1 MKFEVGVMAVL
12 AACGLVW
19 GMPSWAADFPPEMP
33 ESLTSFGAAMVG
45 EDLYVF
51 GGHRGAAHQYSS
63 EGVSGALWRLPVR
76 AGGEWVE
83 LAGDEPAQ
91 GTALVAHRG
100 GVIRVGGMAARN
112 APGEKHDLHSLDR
125 VARFE
130 PGTGRWEALPSLPE
144 ARSSH
149 DAWVLDG
156 RLYVVGGW
164 TLSGAG
170 SGGVF
175 RREMAVMDLTAGEL
189 EWEVRPQPFARRA
202 LAVVG
207 AEGRLYCM
215 GGMEEQDTSSRVDV
229 LDVATGAWREGPSL
243 PRAPMRGFGGAAV
256 VAGGRVYVSGLSGKV
271 WRLSADG
278 GAWEEAG
285 EWATP
290 RFFHRMVALDAR
302 TLLAVGGANGQ
313 GQLRDVETLR
323 IGGVMVR
330 DWPQW
335 RGPDR
340 DGRSRATGW
349 GKAWP
354 AEGLPLAWRARV
366 GIGVSS
372 PVMVRNRVYATGN
385 DGGGNDS
392 VFSFD
397 LATGRE
403 VWRHTFEAASTHHA
417 MAIVPSG
424 PAATPTVVGGR
435 VLVLS
440 REGEFRVLEAATGTV
455 AWRRHLVGD
464 LGGKRPVYGYAQSPL
479 VHGGRVIL
487 DVGGESGAAGTTVA
501 LELATGAEVWRGGA
515 GEAGYSS
522 ARVVVREGEAYV
534 ALFKGEGLEVLAAGD
549 GRTVATHA
557 MTTRDFCNALT
568 PVEVGGRILVSNTG
582 SGPAALLAW
591 RPGEGAMETVW
602 THGAFAQ
609 LFNTAVVHEGALFA
623 FNEQRRSE
631 AEFTCVDAETGET
644 LWVSDAVPTGT
655 FVLADGHWIF
665 QTRQGEVVLAPATRD
680 GLGPVGRF
688 QAVGGRCYATPAFNG
703 LFLAV
708 RNNEGELAVFD
719 ARVGR
724 R

>member
-1 MKFEVGVMAVL
+1 
-12 AACGLVW
+12 
-19 GMPSWAADFPPEMP
+19 MPSWAADFPPEMP
-33 ESLTSFGAAMVG
+33 EALTSFGAAMVG
-45 EDLYVF
+45 DDLYVF
-51 GGHRGAAHQYSS
+51 GGHRGAAHQYSTD
-63 EGVSGALWRLPVR
+63 GVSGALWRLPVR
-76 AGGEWVE
+76 AGGAWTE

-100 GVIRVGGMAARN
+100 TVIRVGGMTARN
-112 APGEKHDLHSLDR
+112 APGEKQDLHSLDR
-125 VARFE
+125 VARFDPE
-130 PGTGRWEALPSLPE
+130 AGRWEALPALPE
-144 ARSSH
+144 GRSSH

-156 RLYVVGGW
+156 RLYVAGGW
-164 TLSGAG
+164 TLSGQGA
-170 SGGVF
+170 GGVY
-175 RREMAVMDLTAGEL
+175 RREMAVMDLSAAEPR
-189 EWEVRPQPFARRA
+189 WESQPQPFARRA

-207 AEGRLYCM
+207 WRGELYCI
-215 GGMEEQDTSSRVDV
+215 GGMEDQDTSSRVDV
-229 LDVATGAWREGPSL
+229 LDVATGVWRVGPSL
-243 PRAPMRGFGGAAV
+243 PRAPMRGFGCAAT
-256 VAGGRVYVSGLSGKV
+256 VAGGRIYVSGLSGKL
-271 WRLSADG
+271 WRLSAG
-278 GAWEEAG
+278 GEAWEEAG

-290 RFFHRMVALDAR
+290 RFFHRLAALDER

-323 IGGVMVR
+323 IGGVAVR

-340 DGRSRATGW
+340 DGVSRATGW
-349 GKAWP
+349 GKSWP
-354 AEGLPLAWRARV
+354 ADGLPRLWQARV

-372 PVMVRNRVYATGN
+372 PVLVRDRVLATGN
-385 DGGGNDS
+385 DGRGSDT
-392 VFSFD
+392 VVCFD
-397 LATGRE
+397 LITGRE
-403 VWRHTFEAASTHHA
+403 VWRHGFPGASTNHP

-424 PAATPTVVGGR
+424 PAATPTVAGGR

-455 AWRRHLVGD
+455 VWRRHLVED

-479 VHGGRVIL
+479 VHKGKVIL
-487 DVGGESGAAGTTVA
+487 DVGGETGAADTTVA
-501 LELATGAEVWRGGA
+501 LDLDTGAEVWRGGA

-522 ARVVVREGEAYV
+522 ARIMDREGAAYV
-534 ALFKGEGLEVLAAGD
+534 VLFKGEGLEVLSAED
-549 GRTVATHA
+549 GRTAATHA
-557 MTTRDFCNALT
+557 LTTRDYCNALT

-591 RPGEGAMETVW
+591 RPGQAEMEVVW

-623 FNEQRRSE
+623 FNEQRRNA

-665 QTRQGEVVLAPATRD
+665 LTRQGEVVLARATRA
-680 GLGPVGRF
+680 GLRPESRF

-703 LFLAV
+703 AFLAV
-708 RNNEGELAVFD
+708 RNNDGDLAVFD
-719 ARVGR
+719 ARVAGP
-724 R
+724 